1 MLEGGPLGLQG
12 HSLGFLRLRLR
23 LRLGLWFW
31 RQLLFFSIHLAA
43 GQASGWSPPPPKCLS
58 ELICLFLP
66 VSLPGHVP

>member
-31 RQLLFFSIHLAA
+31 RQLLFLSIHLAA
-43 GQASGWSPPPPKCLS
+43 GQTSGWSPHPKCLS
-58 ELICLFLP
+58 ELSCLFLP